1 MTIGRLAEVLTEETG
16 LLSTLR
22 APAEIPIDP
31 IDLEAFLAA
40 GDFAMAVVL
49 HAFKCGD
56 ALDTL
61 AKVAKVARRPSTPS
75 GGAGGEATLKTL
87 KVALVLGGTDVNVD
101 AASSPA
107 RAATLARRAAAA
119 DVVVAFSPSMV
130 AAAPSGSLPP
140 ATTVVVPQGVRLP
153 TPREARRGQMF
164 VDAPETFLSPEDS
177 GAQSLFPSLHDA
189 LGMPSSTPVFLLPA
203 GLRPVKDVLWAA
215 DAAEAA
221 ARRLAESR
229 LCQSPGTRLAAS
241 ASSPAFAL
249 AVVGPALDAAYAS
262 LVSEKARAC
271 SPSAGGAGAFASAG
285 PVPRG
290 VAVEYMRAAAGVLNT
305 SASEGQSG
313 ALLEAAAA
321 GAPVLARDIPGN
333 RALLDFLE
341 EAAKACASAD
351 TRAGTGDDLCVEDPE
366 DPGERTEHLDATREI
381 SVRDDGGEIFG
392 RDDALATHPRLAA
405 CAHPCGFLFA
415 APETLAE
422 AMASFAEDSE
432 LGSAARRRSRAASAG
447 GGATLRRVSCGGR
460 RYNLGAARAAP
471 ATRFGSAS
479 PSTVSRC
486 DGRRANDSR
495 ESTRRPERG
504 SVRRTPSSDEATE
517 RILCITAVPRCTAV
531 EFSFRFGGPSGA
543 PKAVFRG
550 FARHDGI
557 RRR

>member
-1 MTIGRLAEVLTEETG
+1 MLCVAPALPAANAANAADGGNGVTIGRLADILTEETG

-22 APAEIPIDP
+22 APADIRLKIARDF
-31 IDLEAFLAA
+31 EAFLAA
-40 GDFAMAVVL
+40 GDFAAAVVL

-56 ALDTL
+56 ALDAL
-61 AKVAKVARRPSTPS
+61 AEVAQRHRGLGT
-75 GGAGGEATLKTL
+75 EAPF

-153 TPREARRGQMF
+153 TPNPKPRRGQSEQR
-164 VDAPETFLSPEDS
+164 ANAETETSPETSLSETHS
-177 GAQSLFPSLHDA
+177 GEQSVFPRAFPSLHDA
-189 LGMPSSTPVFLLPA
+189 IGAPSSTPVFLLPA

-221 ARRLAESR
+221 ARRLAETRR
-229 LCQSPGTRLAAS
+229 LCGDGTRLKGES

-290 VAVEYMRAAAGVLNT
+290 VALEYMRAAAGVLNT

-313 ALLEAAAA
+313 AMLEAAAA
-321 GAPVLARDIPGN
+321 EAPVLARDIPGN
-333 RALLDFLE
+333 RALLDLLE
-341 EAAKACASAD
+341 EACEEACASAD
-351 TRAGTGDDLCVEDPE
+351 TSAGTGDAPRVEDRKEDPE
-366 DPGERTEHLDATREI
+366 DPGLPRTEHLDATSCSI
-381 SVRDDGGEIFG
+381 SVRDDAL
-392 RDDALATHPRLAA
+392 DAHPRLAA

-432 LGSAARRRSRAASAG
+432 LGSAVRRA
-447 GGATLRRVSCGGR
+447 
-460 RYNLGAARAAP
+460 AARAA
-471 ATRFGSAS
+471 ARARRGAEALARRERRGWRDVAAS
-479 PSTVSRC
+479 LL
-486 DGRRANDSR
+486 G
-495 ESTRRPERG
+495 G
-504 SVRRTPSSDEATE
+504 QTE
-517 RILCITAVPRCTAV
+517 GV
-531 EFSFRFGGPSGA
+531 
-543 PKAVFRG
+543 
-550 FARHDGI
+550 
-557 RRR
+557 

>member
-1 MTIGRLAEVLTEETG
+1 VLCVAPALPAADGADAADGGNGVTIGRLADILTEETG

-22 APAEIPIDP
+22 APADIRLKTRDF
-31 IDLEAFLAA
+31 EAFLAA
-40 GDFAMAVVL
+40 GDFAAAVVL

-56 ALDTL
+56 ALDAL
-61 AKVAKVARRPSTPS
+61 AEVAQRHRGLGT
-75 GGAGGEATLKTL
+75 EAPF

-153 TPREARRGQMF
+153 TPNPKPRRGQSERR
-164 VDAPETFLSPEDS
+164 ANAETETSPETSPEDS
-177 GAQSLFPSLHDA
+177 VSETVFPTRAFPSLRDA
-189 LGMPSSTPVFLLPA
+189 IGAPSSTPVFLLPA

-221 ARRLAESR
+221 ARRLAETRR
-229 LCQSPGTRLAAS
+229 LCGDGTRLKGES
-241 ASSPAFAL
+241 AGPGPAFAM

-290 VAVEYMRAAAGVLNT
+290 VALEYMRAAAGVLNT

-333 RALLDFLE
+333 RALLDLLE
-341 EAAKACASAD
+341 EAAKAFFCASAD
-351 TRAGTGDDLCVEDPE
+351 TSAGTGDAPRVEDRKEDPE
-366 DPGERTEHLDATREI
+366 DPGERTEHLDATSCSI
-381 SVRDDGGEIFG
+381 SVRDDAL
-392 RDDALATHPRLAA
+392 DAHPRLAA

-432 LGSAARRRSRAASAG
+432 LGSAVRRA
-447 GGATLRRVSCGGR
+447 
-460 RYNLGAARAAP
+460 AARAA
-471 ATRFGSAS
+471 ARARRGAEALARRERRGWRDVAAS
-479 PSTVSRC
+479 LLGGQTV
-486 DGRRANDSR
+486 
-495 ESTRRPERG
+495 
-504 SVRRTPSSDEATE
+504 
-517 RILCITAVPRCTAV
+517 
-531 EFSFRFGGPSGA
+531 
-543 PKAVFRG
+543 
-550 FARHDGI
+550 
-557 RRR
+557 

>member
-1 MTIGRLAEVLTEETG
+1 VLCVAPALPVTTVTNDANAADGGNGVTIGRLADILTEETG

-22 APAEIPIDP
+22 APADIRLKIARDFE
-31 IDLEAFLAA
+31 LFLAA
-40 GDFAMAVVL
+40 GDFAAAVVL

-56 ALDTL
+56 ALDAL
-61 AKVAKVARRPSTPS
+61 AEVAQRHRGLGT
-75 GGAGGEATLKTL
+75 EAPF

-153 TPREARRGQMF
+153 TPNPKPRRGQSEQR
-164 VDAPETFLSPEDS
+164 ANAETETSPETSLSETHS
-177 GAQSLFPSLHDA
+177 GEQTQSLPRAFPSLHDA
-189 LGMPSSTPVFLLPA
+189 IGAPSSTPVFLLPA

-221 ARRLAESR
+221 ARRLAETRR
-229 LCQSPGTRLAAS
+229 LRGDGTRLGKGES
-241 ASSPAFAL
+241 AGPGPAFAM

-271 SPSAGGAGAFASAG
+271 RLIAHTSAGGAGAFASAG

-290 VAVEYMRAAAGVLNT
+290 VALEYMRAAAGVLNT

-333 RALLDFLE
+333 RALLDLLE
-341 EAAKACASAD
+341 EAAKAFFCASAD
-351 TRAGTGDDLCVEDPE
+351 TSAGTGDAPRVEDPEDRKE
-366 DPGERTEHLDATREI
+366 DPGERTEHLDATSCSI
-381 SVRDDGGEIFG
+381 SVRDDAL
-392 RDDALATHPRLAA
+392 DAHPRLAA

-432 LGSAARRRSRAASAG
+432 LGSAVRRA
-447 GGATLRRVSCGGR
+447 
-460 RYNLGAARAAP
+460 AARAA
-471 ATRFGSAS
+471 ARARRGAEALARRERRGWRDVAAS
-479 PSTVSRC
+479 LL
-486 DGRRANDSR
+486 G
-495 ESTRRPERG
+495 G
-504 SVRRTPSSDEATE
+504 QTE
-517 RILCITAVPRCTAV
+517 GV
-531 EFSFRFGGPSGA
+531 
-543 PKAVFRG
+543 
-550 FARHDGI
+550 
-557 RRR
+557 

>member
-1 MTIGRLAEVLTEETG
+1 MLCVAPALPAADAANAADGGNGVTIGRLADILTEETG

-22 APAEIPIDP
+22 APADIRLKIARDF
-31 IDLEAFLAA
+31 EAFLAA
-40 GDFAMAVVL
+40 GDFAAAVVL

-56 ALDTL
+56 ALDAL
-61 AKVAKVARRPSTPS
+61 AEVAQRHRGLGT
-75 GGAGGEATLKTL
+75 EAPF

-153 TPREARRGQMF
+153 TPNPKPRRGQSEQR
-164 VDAPETFLSPEDS
+164 ANAETETSPETSLSETHS
-177 GAQSLFPSLHDA
+177 GEQSVFPRAFPSLHDA
-189 LGMPSSTPVFLLPA
+189 IGAPSSTPVFLLPA

-221 ARRLAESR
+221 ARRLAETRR
-229 LCQSPGTRLAAS
+229 LCGDGTRLKGES

-290 VAVEYMRAAAGVLNT
+290 VALEYMRAAAGVLNT

-313 ALLEAAAA
+313 AMLEAAAA
-321 GAPVLARDIPGN
+321 EAPVLARDIPGN
-333 RALLDFLE
+333 RALLDLLE
-341 EAAKACASAD
+341 EACEEACASAD
-351 TRAGTGDDLCVEDPE
+351 TSAGTGDAPRVEDRKEDPE
-366 DPGERTEHLDATREI
+366 DPGLPRTEHLDATSCSI
-381 SVRDDGGEIFG
+381 SVRDDAL
-392 RDDALATHPRLAA
+392 DAHPRLAA

-432 LGSAARRRSRAASAG
+432 LGSAVRRA
-447 GGATLRRVSCGGR
+447 
-460 RYNLGAARAAP
+460 AARAA
-471 ATRFGSAS
+471 ARARRGAEALARRERRGWRDVAAS
-479 PSTVSRC
+479 LL
-486 DGRRANDSR
+486 G
-495 ESTRRPERG
+495 G
-504 SVRRTPSSDEATE
+504 QTE
-517 RILCITAVPRCTAV
+517 GV
-531 EFSFRFGGPSGA
+531 
-543 PKAVFRG
+543 
-550 FARHDGI
+550 
-557 RRR
+557 

>member
-1 MTIGRLAEVLTEETG
+1 MLCVAPALPAADGADAADGGNGVTIGRLADILTEETG

-22 APAEIPIDP
+22 APADIRIRVARDFE
-31 IDLEAFLAA
+31 LFLAA
-40 GDFAMAVVL
+40 GDFAAAVVL

-56 ALDTL
+56 ALDAL
-61 AKVAKVARRPSTPS
+61 AEVAQRHRGLGT
-75 GGAGGEATLKTL
+75 EAPF

-153 TPREARRGQMF
+153 TPRLPARQTGQSEQR
-164 VDAPETFLSPEDS
+164 ANAETETSPETSLSETHS
-177 GAQSLFPSLHDA
+177 GERSVFRERAFPSLHDA
-189 LGMPSSTPVFLLPA
+189 IGAPSSTPVFLLPA

-221 ARRLAESR
+221 ARRLAETRR
-229 LCQSPGTRLAAS
+229 LRGDGTRLGKGES
-241 ASSPAFAL
+241 AGPGPAFAM

-290 VAVEYMRAAAGVLNT
+290 VALEYMRAAAGVLNT

-333 RALLDFLE
+333 RALLDLLE
-341 EAAKACASAD
+341 EACEEACASAD
-351 TRAGTGDDLCVEDPE
+351 TSAGTGDAPRVEDRKEDPE
-366 DPGERTEHLDATREI
+366 DPSNERTEHLDATSCSI
-381 SVRDDGGEIFG
+381 SVRDDAL
-392 RDDALATHPRLAA
+392 DAHPRLAA

-432 LGSAARRRSRAASAG
+432 LGSAVRRA
-447 GGATLRRVSCGGR
+447 
-460 RYNLGAARAAP
+460 AARAA
-471 ATRFGSAS
+471 ARARRGAEALARRERRGWRDVAAS
-479 PSTVSRC
+479 LL
-486 DGRRANDSR
+486 G
-495 ESTRRPERG
+495 G
-504 SVRRTPSSDEATE
+504 QTE
-517 RILCITAVPRCTAV
+517 GV
-531 EFSFRFGGPSGA
+531 
-543 PKAVFRG
+543 
-550 FARHDGI
+550 
-557 RRR
+557 

>member
-1 MTIGRLAEVLTEETG
+1 MLCVAPALPVASANAADGGNGVTIGRLAGVLLEETG

-31 IDLEAFLAA
+31 IHLEAFLAA

-56 ALDTL
+56 ALDAL
-61 AKVAKVARRPSTPS
+61 AEVARRRRPAN
-75 GGAGGEATLKTL
+75 GAGGKAPRL

-153 TPREARRGQMF
+153 TPNPKPRRGQSEQR
-164 VDAPETFLSPEDS
+164 ANAETETSPETSPEDS
-177 GAQSLFPSLHDA
+177 VSESVFPRTFPSLHDA
-189 LGMPSSTPVFLLPA
+189 IGAPSSTPVFLLPA

-221 ARRLAESR
+221 ARRLAETRR
-229 LCQSPGTRLAAS
+229 LCGDGTRLKGES
-241 ASSPAFAL
+241 ASSPAFAM

-290 VAVEYMRAAAGVLNT
+290 VALEYMRAAAGVLNT

-321 GAPVLARDIPGN
+321 EAPVLARDIPGN
-333 RALLDFLE
+333 RALLDLLE
-341 EAAKACASAD
+341 EAAKAFFCASAD
-351 TRAGTGDDLCVEDPE
+351 TSAGTGDAPCVEDRKEDPE
-366 DPGERTEHLDATREI
+366 DPGLPRTEHLDATREI
-381 SVRDDGGEIFG
+381 SVRDDAL
-392 RDDALATHPRLAA
+392 DAHPRLAA

-432 LGSAARRRSRAASAG
+432 LGSAVRRA
-447 GGATLRRVSCGGR
+447 
-460 RYNLGAARAAP
+460 AARAA
-471 ATRFGSAS
+471 ARARRGAEALARRERRGWRDVAAS
-479 PSTVSRC
+479 LLGGQTV
-486 DGRRANDSR
+486 
-495 ESTRRPERG
+495 
-504 SVRRTPSSDEATE
+504 
-517 RILCITAVPRCTAV
+517 
-531 EFSFRFGGPSGA
+531 
-543 PKAVFRG
+543 
-550 FARHDGI
+550 
-557 RRR
+557 

>member
-1 MTIGRLAEVLTEETG
+1 MLCVAPALPVTSSSFRGSGAANAADAADGGNGVTIGRLADILTEETG

-22 APAEIPIDP
+22 APADIRLKIARDFE
-31 IDLEAFLAA
+31 LFLAA
-40 GDFAMAVVL
+40 GDFAAAVVL

-56 ALDTL
+56 ALDAL
-61 AKVAKVARRPSTPS
+61 AEVAQRHRGLGT
-75 GGAGGEATLKTL
+75 EAPF

-153 TPREARRGQMF
+153 TPNPKPRRGQSEQR
-164 VDAPETFLSPEDS
+164 ANAETETSPETSLSETHS
-177 GAQSLFPSLHDA
+177 GEQSVFRERVFPSLHDA
-189 LGMPSSTPVFLLPA
+189 IGAPSSTPVFLLPA

-221 ARRLAESR
+221 ARRLAETRR
-229 LCQSPGTRLAAS
+229 LRGDGTRLKGES
-241 ASSPAFAL
+241 AGPGPAFAM

-290 VAVEYMRAAAGVLNT
+290 VALEYMRAAAGVLNT

-333 RALLDFLE
+333 RALLDLLE
-341 EAAKACASAD
+341 EACEEACASAD
-351 TRAGTGDDLCVEDPE
+351 TSAGTGDAPRVEDPGE
-366 DPGERTEHLDATREI
+366 RTERTEHLDATSCSI
-381 SVRDDGGEIFG
+381 SVRDDAL
-392 RDDALATHPRLAA
+392 DAHPRLAA

-432 LGSAARRRSRAASAG
+432 LGSAVRRA
-447 GGATLRRVSCGGR
+447 
-460 RYNLGAARAAP
+460 AARAA
-471 ATRFGSAS
+471 ARARRGAEALARRERRGWRDVAAS
-479 PSTVSRC
+479 LLG
-486 DGRRANDSR
+486 GR
-495 ESTRRPERG
+495 
-504 SVRRTPSSDEATE
+504 TE
-517 RILCITAVPRCTAV
+517 GV
-531 EFSFRFGGPSGA
+531 
-543 PKAVFRG
+543 
-550 FARHDGI
+550 
-557 RRR
+557 

>member
-1 MTIGRLAEVLTEETG
+1 MLCVAPALPVTSSSSGSGAANAANAADGADGANAADGGNGVTIGRLACILTEETG

-22 APAEIPIDP
+22 APADTPRVARDF
-31 IDLEAFLAA
+31 EAFLAA
-40 GDFAMAVVL
+40 GDFAVAVVL

-56 ALDTL
+56 ALDAL
-61 AKVAKVARRPSTPS
+61 AEVARRHR
-75 GGAGGEATLKTL
+75 GAKGEAPF

-153 TPREARRGQMF
+153 TPREARRGQTRRANAET
-164 VDAPETFLSPEDS
+164 DAPETSPEDS
-177 GAQSLFPSLHDA
+177 GEQSLFPSLHDA
-189 LGMPSSTPVFLLPA
+189 LGAPSSTPVFLLPA

-221 ARRLAESR
+221 ARRLAETR
-229 LCQSPGTRLAAS
+229 LCGDGTRLAAS

-290 VAVEYMRAAAGVLNT
+290 VALEYMRAAAGVLNT

-333 RALLDFLE
+333 RALLDLLE
-341 EAAKACASAD
+341 EAAKACAVED
-351 TRAGTGDDLCVEDPE
+351 PEDPE
-366 DPGERTEHLDATREI
+366 DPGERTEHLNATREI
-381 SVRDDGGEIFG
+381 SVRDDGGESLS
-392 RDDALATHPRLAA
+392 RDDALDAHPRLAA

-432 LGSAARRRSRAASAG
+432 LGSAVRRA
-447 GGATLRRVSCGGR
+447 
-460 RYNLGAARAAP
+460 AARAA
-471 ATRFGSAS
+471 ARARRGAEALARRERRGWRDVAAS
-479 PSTVSRC
+479 LLGGQTV
-486 DGRRANDSR
+486 
-495 ESTRRPERG
+495 
-504 SVRRTPSSDEATE
+504 
-517 RILCITAVPRCTAV
+517 
-531 EFSFRFGGPSGA
+531 
-543 PKAVFRG
+543 
-550 FARHDGI
+550 
-557 RRR
+557 

>member
-1 MTIGRLAEVLTEETG
+1 VLCVAPALPVTTVTNDADAADGGNGVTIGRLADILTEETG

-22 APAEIPIDP
+22 APADIRIRVARDFE
-31 IDLEAFLAA
+31 LFLAA
-40 GDFAMAVVL
+40 GDFAAAVVL

-56 ALDTL
+56 ALDAL
-61 AKVAKVARRPSTPS
+61 AEVAQRHRGLGT
-75 GGAGGEATLKTL
+75 EAPF

-153 TPREARRGQMF
+153 TPNPKPRRGQSEQR
-164 VDAPETFLSPEDS
+164 ANAETETSPETSLSETHS
-177 GAQSLFPSLHDA
+177 GEQTQSLPRAFPSLHDA
-189 LGMPSSTPVFLLPA
+189 IGAPSSTPVFLLPA

-221 ARRLAESR
+221 ARRLAETRR
-229 LCQSPGTRLAAS
+229 LCGDGTRLKGES
-241 ASSPAFAL
+241 ASSPAFAM

-290 VAVEYMRAAAGVLNT
+290 VALEYMRAAAGVLNT

-333 RALLDFLE
+333 RALLDVLE
-341 EAAKACASAD
+341 EACEEACASAD
-351 TRAGTGDDLCVEDPE
+351 TSAGTGDAPRVEDRKEDPE
-366 DPGERTEHLDATREI
+366 DPSNERTEHLDATSCSI
-381 SVRDDGGEIFG
+381 SVRDDAL
-392 RDDALATHPRLAA
+392 DAHPRLAA

-432 LGSAARRRSRAASAG
+432 LGSAVRRA
-447 GGATLRRVSCGGR
+447 
-460 RYNLGAARAAP
+460 AARAA
-471 ATRFGSAS
+471 ARARRGAEALARRERRGWRDVAAS
-479 PSTVSRC
+479 LLGGQTV
-486 DGRRANDSR
+486 
-495 ESTRRPERG
+495 
-504 SVRRTPSSDEATE
+504 
-517 RILCITAVPRCTAV
+517 
-531 EFSFRFGGPSGA
+531 
-543 PKAVFRG
+543 
-550 FARHDGI
+550 
-557 RRR
+557 

>member
-1 MTIGRLAEVLTEETG
+1 VLCVAPALPAADAANAADGGNGVTIGRLADILTEETG

-22 APAEIPIDP
+22 APADIRLKIARDFE
-31 IDLEAFLAA
+31 LFLAA
-40 GDFAMAVVL
+40 GDFAAAVVL

-56 ALDTL
+56 ALDAL
-61 AKVAKVARRPSTPS
+61 AEVAQRHRGLGT
-75 GGAGGEATLKTL
+75 EAPF

-153 TPREARRGQMF
+153 TPRLPARQTGQSEQR
-164 VDAPETFLSPEDS
+164 ANAETETSPETSLSETHS
-177 GAQSLFPSLHDA
+177 GEQSVFRERAFPSLHDA
-189 LGMPSSTPVFLLPA
+189 IGAPSSTPVFLLPA

-221 ARRLAESR
+221 ARRLAETRR
-229 LCQSPGTRLAAS
+229 LRGDGTRLGKGES
-241 ASSPAFAL
+241 ASSPAFAM

-290 VAVEYMRAAAGVLNT
+290 VALEYMRAAAGVLNT

-333 RALLDFLE
+333 RALLDVLDEACE
-341 EAAKACASAD
+341 EACASAD
-351 TRAGTGDDLCVEDPE
+351 TSAGTGDAPRVEDRKEDPE
-366 DPGERTEHLDATREI
+366 DPSNERTEHLDATSCSI
-381 SVRDDGGEIFG
+381 SVRDDAL
-392 RDDALATHPRLAA
+392 DAHPRLAA

-432 LGSAARRRSRAASAG
+432 LGSAVRRA
-447 GGATLRRVSCGGR
+447 
-460 RYNLGAARAAP
+460 AARAA
-471 ATRFGSAS
+471 ARARRGAEALARRERRGWRDVAAS
-479 PSTVSRC
+479 LLGGRTV
-486 DGRRANDSR
+486 
-495 ESTRRPERG
+495 
-504 SVRRTPSSDEATE
+504 
-517 RILCITAVPRCTAV
+517 
-531 EFSFRFGGPSGA
+531 
-543 PKAVFRG
+543 
-550 FARHDGI
+550 
-557 RRR
+557 